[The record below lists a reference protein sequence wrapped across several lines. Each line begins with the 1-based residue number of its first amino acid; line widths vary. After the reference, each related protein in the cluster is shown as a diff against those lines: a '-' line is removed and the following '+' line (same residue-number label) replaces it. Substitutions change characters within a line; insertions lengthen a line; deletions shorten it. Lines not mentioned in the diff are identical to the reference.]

1 MMSQKLLEIERS
13 IRALSLKEQLWLLE
27 RIARQ
32 VRERTN
38 TDELSANIED
48 LEEQLAMMASDLEI
62 QTELETTN
70 REFAVAENDGL
81 EQL

>member
-1 MMSQKLLEIERS
+1 MLQKLLEIERS

-38 TDELSANIED
+38 TDELAANTED
-48 LEEQLAMMASDLEI
+48 LEEQLATMASDLEI
-62 QTELETTN
+62 QAELETTN